1 LQQIQTSVAEL
12 SGSEQTARTE
22 RMTGYRW
29 KICTLLFV
37 ATTLNYMDRQ
47 VLALLKPIL
56 EDPRIGIGLTE
67 VEYGAIVSIFSAAYA
82 IGLVVAG
89 RFVDRV
95 GTRIGY
101 AVALSVWT
109 LAAVSHFFAGVP
121 AVTEALHHSMT
132 VLGSLLRDLPG
143 AAARNWASTIGSLSG
158 PVICLGI
165 ARFAL
170 GVGEAGN
177 FPAAVK
183 TVAEWFPQRERALA
197 TGIFNSGTNIGA
209 TVTPFIVAFVLY
221 RMGWRYTF
229 LTTSVF
235 AAVWLILWF
244 SMYRHPAKVRGV
256 SSSELAYIN
265 RDPVPQVENTIAW
278 SRLIRYRQTWAFL
291 LAKVLTDP
299 IWWFYLYWLP
309 GFLHARFGLT
319 LLSMG
324 IPLLVVYGSC
334 SIGSIAGGWLPARL
348 IALGWT
354 ANRARKS
361 SMLLYALLV
370 VPIMLVDR
378 TQSIW
383 ETVGLVSLATSA
395 HQAWSANL
403 FTLVSDMFPKR
414 AVASV
419 VGIGACGGAASMMF
433 FGLLIGLLLTLTHG
447 NYTPV
452 FLIAGTAYLLAI
464 SVVHLIV
471 PRLQIISIE

>member
-1 LQQIQTSVAEL
+1 LQSTQTTVAEL
-12 SGSEQTARTE
+12 SGSGQLGQSGRT
-22 RMTGYRW
+22 TGYRW
-29 KICTLLFV
+29 RICALLFV

-47 VLALLKPIL
+47 VLALLKPTL
-56 EDPRIGIGLTE
+56 EDPRMGIGLTE
-67 VEYGAIVSIFSAAYA
+67 VEYAAIVSVFSAAYA

-101 AVALSVWT
+101 AVALAVWT
-109 LAAVSHFFAGVP
+109 SAAISHFFAGVSAVTDALHNSTMILSKVLQHLP
-121 AVTEALHHSMT
+121 AV
-132 VLGSLLRDLPG
+132 GSGNWL
-143 AAARNWASTIGSLSG
+143 ARIGGLSG
-158 PVICLGI
+158 AVICLGI

-177 FPAAVK
+177 FPAAIK
-183 TVAEWFPQRERALA
+183 AVAEWFPRRERALA

-209 TVTPFIVAFVLY
+209 TVTPFIAAFVLY

-229 LTTSVF
+229 LMTSGF
-235 AAVWLILWF
+235 AVIWLILWF
-244 SMYRHPAKVRGV
+244 SMYRHPGESRGV
-256 SSSELAYIN
+256 SSAELAYIN
-265 RDPVPQVENTIAW
+265 QDPVSNEERKIAW
-278 SRLIRYRQTWAFL
+278 SRLTRYRQTWAFL
-291 LAKVLTDP
+291 LGKVFTDP

-334 SIGSIAGGWLPARL
+334 SIGSIAGGWLPAQL
-348 IALGWT
+348 IARGWT
-354 ANRARKS
+354 VNRARKS

-370 VPIMLVDR
+370 TPIILINH
-378 TQSIW
+378 TKSIW
-383 ETVGLVSLATSA
+383 EAVALVSLATSA

-403 FTLVSDMFPKR
+403 FTVVSDMFPKH

-419 VGIGACGGAASMMF
+419 VGVGACGGSVSMMF
-433 FGLLIGLLLTLTHG
+433 FGLLIGLLLTVTHG

-452 FLIAGTAYLLAI
+452 FLIAGTAYLFAI
-464 SVVHLIV
+464 LIVHLIV
-471 PRLQIISIE
+471 PRLQTVSIE